1 MYTKFIKKLPI
12 KLCAAVV
19 CSAVAFKNFKEA
31 QPNEHHAIGYNY
43 SKRFYP
49 ASSEYP
55 DLTKNRSIMARNL
68 SQELYAK
75 LRDLRTPN
83 GFNIDDAIQTGVD
96 NIGTFSFTGLFAG
109 DEETY
114 EVIYFIKSYFNG
126 CIKYF
131 LI

>member
-1 MYTKFIKKLPI
+1 MYKNLIQKIPI

-19 CSAVAFKNFKEA
+19 CSAVVFKNFKET
-31 QPNEHHAIGYNY
+31 QPIEHHATGYNY
-43 SKRFYP
+43 SRRYYP

-68 SQELYAK
+68 TQNLYAK

-83 GFNIDDAIQTGVD
+83 GFNVDNAIQTGVD
-96 NIGTFSFTGLFAG
+96 NIGSFSYTGIVAG

-114 EVIYFIKSYFNG
+114 EVIYFKSLTNS
-126 CIKYF
+126 
-131 LI
+131 